1 MLTPG
6 KLIAADPSKD
16 TPPIVLAVASL
27 VAVPALPEASPVTL
41 PVKLPTTPPLAL
53 IAPANDE
60 TPTTLIPF

>member
-6 KLIAADPSKD
+6 KLIAALPSKD

-27 VAVPALPEASPVTL
+27 VAVPALPDASPVT
-41 PVKLPTTPPLAL
+41 LPTTPPLAL

-60 TPTTLIPF
+60 TQTTLIPF

>member
-6 KLIAADPSKD
+6 RLILPVPSND

-27 VAVPALPEASPVTL
+27 VAVPALPEASQVT
-41 PVKLPTTPPLAL
+41 LPTTPPLAL